1 VAIARV
7 PRDEHPSLFAPAWLQ
22 GADLRRARPLHRHGN
37 RLTATFTFRQRVP
50 LSQKIDYQAGDS
62 IEAETELPVR
72 RGREISGGLAVVDHP
87 VDEHMTRRLGVGGQP
102 NTVGRQRT

>member
-1 VAIARV
+1 M
-7 PRDEHPSLFAPAWLQ
+7 
-22 GADLRRARPLHRHGN
+22 RRARPLHRHGN

-62 IEAETELPVR
+62 IEAAFDLRLEAFFPELLEAELPVR